1 MATFAMRLHRVGLS
15 QLQGRSIMKKTVAMS
30 LLVIAAVAV
39 NAFAGAEARLTGKV
53 TDAVTKKPITNATLL
68 MVSTGGRNFKQDFKV
83 DKDGSYRALVI
94 DGTLV
99 YKITFSAPGYQS
111 YEESM
116 KLKIGDVTTKDVALA
131 PASAVAAAAAPAAE
145 TKPDPVVAAYNAGAQ
160 LFNEQKFPEA
170 VAKFEEAVAAKPD
183 LIAGW
188 EALARADIATK
199 NYPKAIEA
207 ANKALAIAPD
217 ETDMYAVLYNA
228 YTATGDKEKA
238 AEAKKK
244 LPANAASLFNDAAK
258 LINSGKDAQAE
269 SLLKQ
274 AIAVDD
280 KFAQAYYEL
289 GMVYVRMGKN
299 ADAKTSLQKYLDLE
313 PNGKDA
319 ATAKEML

>member
-1 MATFAMRLHRVGLS
+1 
-15 QLQGRSIMKKTVAMS
+15 MKKTVAMS
-30 LLVIAAVAV
+30 LLVIAAVAA

-53 TDAVTKKPITNATLL
+53 TDAVTKKPITNATVL

-131 PASAVAAAAAPAAE
+131 SASAVAAAAPAAE
-145 TKPDPVVAAYNAGAQ
+145 AKPDPVVAAYNAGAQ

-258 LINSGKDAQAE
+258 LINSGKDAAAE
-269 SLLKQ
+269 PLLRQ
-274 AIAVDD
+274 AITADD
-280 KFAQAYYEL
+280 KFAPAYYEL
-289 GMVYVRMGKN
+289 GMLCVRLQKN
-299 ADAKTSLQKYLDLE
+299 ADAKTNLQKYLELD
-313 PNGKDA
+313 PTGKDA
-319 ATAKEML
+319 ATAKEMLKYVK